1 MHALLFGTL
10 EYMQIIVSPLFIAF
24 FNFGRKN
31 TENLRLIN
39 GHFLTTLGH
48 FFANYSS
55 VPNSSAC
62 TFINFEKKIH
72 PARSYLGLHVYW
84 FWQNFPPCT
93 FITPCTFIGLY
104 YKFFTVV
111 TFLQAKQSKQS
122 YNGYLLTF
130 ILQSLKY
137 FSCQIIFHYI
147 FVICTQNYAPLLI
160 FWK

>member
-1 MHALLFGTL
+1 MINFVTLSDPSLFKNSIRCSASGL
-10 EYMQIIVSPLFIAF
+10 AYMIFSVFSP
-24 FNFGRKN
+24 K
-31 TENLRLIN
+31 LRNSYKL
-39 GHFLTTLGH
+39 HKKF
-48 FFANYSS
+48 NYSN

-62 TFINFEKKIH
+62 TFINFDEKIH

>member
-1 MHALLFGTL
+1 MKYSRNLFKASLRVRTRI
-10 EYMQIIVSPLFIAF
+10 YSYIIIKVAI
-24 FNFGRKN
+24 
-31 TENLRLIN
+31 
-39 GHFLTTLGH
+39 
-48 FFANYSS
+48 FAQMNHVREKYSLKVIYPKYSS

-111 TFLQAKQSKQS
+111 TFLKAKQSKQS

>member
-1 MHALLFGTL
+1 MRRIQMLQLSKPQLWQRIGNLWASALLHLSGKLYRLTL
-10 EYMQIIVSPLFIAF
+10 KLKQLAKGEFC
-24 FNFGRKN
+24 
-31 TENLRLIN
+31 
-39 GHFLTTLGH
+39 
-48 FFANYSS
+48 YSS

>member
-1 MHALLFGTL
+1 MKNIADAIGPNCFEIPCLKHWILWVYFVLKK
-10 EYMQIIVSPLFIAF
+10 YM
-24 FNFGRKN
+24 
-31 TENLRLIN
+31 
-39 GHFLTTLGH
+39 
-48 FFANYSS
+48 YSS

-62 TFINFEKKIH
+62 TFIKFEKKIH
-72 PARSYLGLHVYW
+72 PAQSYLGLHVYW

-104 YKFFTVV
+104 YKFFTVL